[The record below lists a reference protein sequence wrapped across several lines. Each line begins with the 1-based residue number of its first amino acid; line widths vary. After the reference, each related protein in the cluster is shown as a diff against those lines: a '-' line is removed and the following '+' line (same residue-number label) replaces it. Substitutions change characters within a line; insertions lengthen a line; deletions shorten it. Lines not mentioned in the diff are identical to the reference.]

1 MEGKGGRH
9 RGEGIDIRGIGG
21 RERIQTE
28 GKGKWK
34 EKESK
39 KKGGRGGGGDER
51 K

>member
-39 KKGGRGGGGDER
+39 KKRWKGRWGR
-51 K
+51 